1 MRQLVALFAAIFI
14 ASCAFDSEQP
24 LFGADEAVVPIR
36 DGAVFQWRPY
46 PVEDEQLV
54 VRFTRVGAGYELL
67 PVGRG
72 DERPMRVQFF
82 SIVQTHDDDYIA
94 QIDITGEGRGMAYAF
109 LLPWGDDRYRV
120 IYTPRAF
127 GEQES
132 ALCVAAA
139 FGGCTFRSAEDAR
152 DYFLTVLY
160 PAWRSGQT
168 PDRFIDIGPE
178 GSALDMPL
186 PTPSGKPTRQ

>member
-1 MRQLVALFAAIFI
+1 MRQVVALFAAIAL

-24 LFGADEAVVPIR
+24 LFGAEDALYPIR

-46 PVEDEQLV
+46 PADEKLS
-54 VRFTRVGAGYELL
+54 VRFSRVGTGYEIR
-67 PVGRG
+67 PVGRD
-72 DERPMRVQFF
+72 DERPMQVLFTD
-82 SIVQTHDDDYIA
+82 IVQTDEDDYIA
-94 QIDITGEGRGMAYAF
+94 QIDLSGEGRGMAYAF

-127 GEQES
+127 GEGES

-152 DYFLTVLY
+152 NYFLTVLY
-160 PAWRSGQT
+160 PAWRSGQI
-168 PDRFIDIGPE
+168 PERFIDIGPE
-178 GSALDMPL
+178 GSALNMPL
-186 PTPSGKPTRQ
+186 PGPPGKPTRP